1 MNAEHIAFGALMAF
15 VWLVGF
21 VIGFSA
27 VDILS
32 GIRGMRRHDG

>member
-1 MNAEHIAFGALMAF
+1 MNAEQIAFGALMAF
-15 VWLVGF
+15 MWLAGF
-21 VIGFSA
+21 VIGLSA